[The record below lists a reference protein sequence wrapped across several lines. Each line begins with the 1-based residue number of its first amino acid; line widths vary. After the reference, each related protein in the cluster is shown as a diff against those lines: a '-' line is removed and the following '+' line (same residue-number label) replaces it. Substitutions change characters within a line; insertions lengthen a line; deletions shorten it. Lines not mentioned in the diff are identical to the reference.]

1 MFIQQTGITG
11 AATIMFITGAA
22 TIMFIQQT
30 GITAIIA
37 TSILNLIT
45 YVIIIAIT
53 QNYIMDIE
61 QIDYT

>member
-1 MFIQQTGITG
+1 
-11 AATIMFITGAA
+11 
-22 TIMFIQQT
+22 MFIQQT

-45 YVIIIAIT
+45 YVIIITIT